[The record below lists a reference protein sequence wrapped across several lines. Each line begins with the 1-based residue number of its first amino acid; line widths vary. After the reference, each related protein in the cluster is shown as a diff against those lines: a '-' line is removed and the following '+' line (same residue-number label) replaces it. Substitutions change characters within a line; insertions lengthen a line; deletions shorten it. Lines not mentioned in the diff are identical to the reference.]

1 MLPAAYVTRD
11 YPQMQPN
18 ENLPFI
24 EEILNNISSIIC
36 DLQPHQ
42 VCGVVV
48 YYIFG
53 LIFNIISAYF
63 M

>member
-1 MLPAAYVTRD
+1 
-11 YPQMQPN
+11 MQPN

-42 VCGVVV
+42 VGPISIAMGSKLVGHFSNIDS
-48 YYIFG
+48 IFQ
-53 LIFNIISAYF
+53 LLEFASNIN
-63 M
+63 